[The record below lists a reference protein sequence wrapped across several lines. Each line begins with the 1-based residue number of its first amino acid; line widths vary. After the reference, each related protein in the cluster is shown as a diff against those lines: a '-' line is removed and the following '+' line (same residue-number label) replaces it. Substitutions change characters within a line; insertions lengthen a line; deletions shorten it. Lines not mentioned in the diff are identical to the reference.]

1 MHIAKFVIKCKYF
14 DNHIVSH
21 ALAGSDPTPANSFSI
36 FPCIFPPL
44 VSWSFSRRCVQNY
57 LSVKSLPQIT
67 VALHNSGKLCPP
79 LNWRRE
85 LWAADADA
93 DAKAK
98 TEAEAVDE
106 THVALGKTKLKFIYI
121 FSIITAT
128 GIVQFP
134 MLKSVQQHTGHSN
147 VFMKRLLSITMA
159 KNNLFL
165 WEF

>member
-79 LNWRRE
+79 LNWRE
-85 LWAADADA
+85 G
-93 DAKAK
+93 
-98 TEAEAVDE
+98 
-106 THVALGKTKLKFIYI
+106 ALGCRCRCRCQSQNWSRSRRRNSCSTWKNQIKIHIYI
-121 FSIITAT
+121 FHNNSHRNCSISNAKKVYSNILAT
-128 GIVQFP
+128 P
-134 MLKSVQQHTGHSN
+134 MYSWRDCS
-147 VFMKRLLSITMA
+147 R
-159 KNNLFL
+159 
-165 WEF
+165 